1 MDWVFQVGNFLGGN
15 FPAGI
20 HQGGVWLVEIF
31 QVAIYW
37 LGVFRGK
44 FTGGGNWL
52 VRIFWVG
59 IFRVGVFLIPLK
71 IYSMTSSNIQYV
83 NCLVLYLNA
92 LSWLSKIE
100 NYNSGHANQLYFV
113 KTYLLFLYFSLIF
126 LLFKS
131 IYGLFIMVRDHR
143 CFSSVIITAILN

>member
-1 MDWVFQVGNFLGGN
+1 MGIPGGKFFGWEFSGGDSPAGSVISGNIPGGN
-15 FPAGI
+15 LLAGSFPR
-20 HQGGVWLVEIF
+20 EI
-31 QVAIYW
+31 Y
-37 LGVFRGK
+37 R
-44 FTGGGNWL
+44 GGNWS

-71 IYSMTSSNIQYV
+71 IYSMTSPNIQYV

-143 CFSSVIITAILN
+143 CFSSVIITPILN